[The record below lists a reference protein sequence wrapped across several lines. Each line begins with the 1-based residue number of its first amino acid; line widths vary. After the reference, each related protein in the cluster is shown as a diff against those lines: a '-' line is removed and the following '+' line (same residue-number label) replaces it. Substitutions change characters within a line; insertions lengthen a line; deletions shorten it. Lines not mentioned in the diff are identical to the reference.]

1 MYGNGSYFAKDA
13 SYSNCFSTNGP
24 SRRKFMF
31 LSLVLLGASTTGE
44 RNLMRPPPLD
54 RSKPNGNFYNSCVN
68 NVENPTIF
76 VVFHDDQSYPEYL
89 IEYESKSVTNLTTGL
104 SPTPANGAI
113 YTAYPSLAYN
123 AEPRRK
129 LNTLRQTKAQNQQLL
144 SDAQQQRTYKCWCFN
159 KLFKIY
165 SYVFY

>member
-1 MYGNGSYFAKDA
+1 
-13 SYSNCFSTNGP
+13 
-24 SRRKFMF
+24 
-31 LSLVLLGASTTGE
+31 
-44 RNLMRPPPLD
+44 MRPPPLD

-89 IEYESKSVTNLTTGL
+89 IEYESKSVTNLTTAL

-113 YTAYPSLAYN
+113 YTAYPNLAYN